1 MALQFVIGRSGSGKT
16 DRMISDMKKQ
26 VLNDPAGRPI
36 IYIVPE
42 QMSFLSE
49 YRLAA
54 DDELGGTIRAQVYSF
69 TRLAWRVLQ
78 EEGGMSRQHI
88 TPAGRS
94 ILIRKII
101 EENREEL
108 SVFAKAA
115 DKTGFVSTVEGMLSE
130 FRQYLITPDE
140 MEKYR
145 RSVPSALA
153 DKLRDLQKIY
163 TEFNQ
168 ALVGKYTDTEDYMR
182 LLAQM
187 AAKSDYIR
195 ESDIY
200 IDGFH
205 SFTPQEYDVIHVL
218 MNTARNVTI
227 ALTTD
232 RSFRDQDPDDT
243 HLFRLTGRTYHD
255 LYEMAVESGVDVK
268 EDTVMYGH
276 MRQKKESLIHLESQF
291 DRRPASK
298 DKKSHG
304 LTLLQAAGRRAE
316 IEGAAREIRRLAR
329 TENYRYKQIALLV
342 RNGEE
347 YRSIIETVFDD
358 YNIPFF
364 IDQKRPMLN
373 HPLIEL
379 IRSSLEVISG
389 NWRYEAIFRAV
400 KTDLL
405 FSFDEP
411 RENMRRRMDLL
422 ENYVLAHGIYGD
434 RWTNGERWTY
444 RRYMGLEFTTVAQ
457 TDEERAFENQ
467 LNEMKE
473 EIAAPLYRLQKRL
486 KRAKQALECCRALYQ
501 FIEELKIPE
510 KMEQLSFEAEARGEL
525 TASAQHN
532 QAWDA
537 VIGMLDEFVEVAGG
551 ERMDAK
557 KFAAVLDAGLEELE
571 FSIVPPAADQVI
583 VANPEKSRLAGIE
596 SAFVIGM
603 NDGVF
608 PARQMEDG
616 ILDDEERDVLISAG
630 MNVAPGSK
638 TRLMD
643 EEFVTYRTLTIPA
656 SRLYVSWPI
665 ADSEGKSLQP
675 SPYIKRLKEFFENL
689 EEQLLANDPADLQA
703 DEQLE
708 YICHPDPT
716 LSYLTSQFQLKKRG
730 YPLHSFWW
738 DAYNFYM
745 QSPQKRMAGL
755 VFDSLYYENKTD
767 TLNEKTGID
776 LYGTDMIASVSRM
789 ETFHSCAFSHFARHG
804 LKLRDRLV
812 YRLEA
817 PDIGDL
823 FHGALKWIAEEVERR
838 GMKWPDLTKEQCR
851 SFAKSAVEELGP
863 KLQNRILM
871 SSNRYSYIQHKL
883 EQIIAR
889 ASSVLSDQ
897 AKVSGFSPVG
907 LELAFGPRSEL
918 PPLVFNLKN
927 GARMSLAG
935 RIDRVD
941 KAEGSNDTYLRVIDY
956 KSGSRDVD
964 MTEVYYGFAMQML
977 TYLDIV
983 LTHSP
988 LLTGT
993 EARPG
998 GVLYFHVH
1006 NPYLNTK
1013 KFMTVEEIEN
1023 EVMKSFRMKGLILGE
1038 DEAIH
1043 LMDEQLES
1051 GDSLIIPAG
1060 FKKDGTLSA
1069 RSKTADEDSFGM
1081 LRRHVRRLYETAGN
1095 DIVSGNVGI
1104 TPYRYNKKTPCTF
1117 CSYRQVCQFDESLD
1131 ENSFRLIR
1139 PRKNEEIIQMMK
1151 EEEDDGTV

>member
-1 MALQFVIGRSGSGKT
+1 MALQFVVGRSGSGKT
-16 DRMISDMKKQ
+16 DRMIAEMKKH
-26 VLNDPAGRPI
+26 VLADPEGRPI

-54 DDELGGTIRAQVYSF
+54 DDDLGGIIRAQVYSF

-88 TPAGRS
+88 TPAGRN

-101 EENREEL
+101 EENRDEL
-108 SVFAKAA
+108 AVFSKSA
-115 DKTGFVSTVEGMLSE
+115 DKTGFVSTVEGMLTE
-130 FRQYLITPDE
+130 FRQYLIKPSE
-140 MEKYR
+140 MEEHR
-145 RSVPSALA
+145 RTVPAALA

-163 TEFNQ
+163 TEFDQ
-168 ALVGKYTDTEDYMR
+168 ALAGKYTDSEDYMR
-182 LLAQM
+182 LLAEKTG
-187 AAKSDYIR
+187 KSDYIR
-195 ESDIY
+195 EADIY

-205 SFTPQEYDVIHVL
+205 SFTPQEYDVIRSL
-218 MNTARNVTI
+218 LNRAQNVTI
-227 ALTTD
+227 AITAD
-232 RSFRDQDPDDT
+232 QAFRHEDPEDI

-255 LYEMAVESGVDVK
+255 LYKMAAEAGVDVK
-268 EDTVMYGH
+268 EDLVINGH
-276 MRQKKESLIHLESQF
+276 KRQKNEALIHLERQF
-291 DRRPASK
+291 ERRPAHK
-298 DKKSHG
+298 AEKSSG
-304 LTLLQAAGRRAE
+304 LTLIQAAGRRAE

-329 TENYRYKQIALLV
+329 TENYRYKQMAVLV

-347 YRSIIETVFDD
+347 YRPIIETVFDD
-358 YNIPFF
+358 YEIPFF

-379 IRSSLEVISG
+379 IRSSIEVISG
-389 NWRYEAIFRAV
+389 SWGYEAVFRAV

-405 FSFDEP
+405 FSFDHP
-411 RENMRRRMDLL
+411 RESMRRRMDLL

-444 RRYMGLEFTTVAQ
+444 RRYMGLEFTGAAQ

-486 KRAKQALECCRALYQ
+486 TRAKNALECCRALYQ
-501 FIEELKIPE
+501 FIEELDIPK
-510 KMEQLSFEAEARGEL
+510 KMEQLAIEAEVRGEL
-525 TASAQHN
+525 AAAAQHN

-537 VIGMLDEFVEVAGG
+537 LIGLLDEFTEAAGD
-551 ERMDAK
+551 EKMSAK
-557 KFAAVLDAGLEELE
+557 KFAAVLDAGLEALE

-596 SAFVIGM
+596 AAFVIGM

-608 PARQMEDG
+608 PARQKEDG
-616 ILDDEERDVLISAG
+616 ILDDEERAALISAG

-643 EEFVTYRTLTIPA
+643 EEFVAYRTLTIPA

-665 ADSEGKSLQP
+665 ADSEGKTLQP
-675 SPYIKRLKEFFENL
+675 SPYIKRLKELFEQPA
-689 EEQLLANDPADLQA
+689 EQLLANDPADLQA
-703 DEQLE
+703 EEQLK
-708 YICHPDPT
+708 YICHPEPT

-738 DAYNFYM
+738 DAYNFYV
-745 QSPQKRMAGL
+745 QSPLKRKAGHVL
-755 VFDSLYYENKTD
+755 DSLYYENKTD
-767 TLNEKTGID
+767 PLDEKTGLH

-789 ETFHSCAFSHFARHG
+789 ETFHSCAFSHFVRHG

-823 FHGALKWIAEEVERR
+823 FHGALKWMAEEVEKR
-838 GMKWPDLTKEQCR
+838 GMKWPDLTPEQCR
-851 SFAKSAVEELGP
+851 SFAESAVEELAP
-863 KLQNRILM
+863 KLQNRILL

-889 ASSVLSDQ
+889 ASIVLSDQ
-897 AKVSGFSPVG
+897 AKASGFSPVG
-907 LELAFGPRSEL
+907 MELAFGPRSEL

-941 KAEGSNDTYLRVIDY
+941 KAEGAADTYLRVIDY
-956 KSGSRDVD
+956 KSGSRDMD
-964 MTEVYYGFAMQML
+964 MTEIYYGFAMQML

-1013 KFMTVEEIEN
+1013 KFMTIEEIEK
-1023 EVMKSFRMKGLILGE
+1023 EIMKSFRMKGLVLGE

-1043 LMDEQLES
+1043 LMDEQLET

-1069 RSKTADEDSFGM
+1069 RSKTADDESFDTM
-1081 LRRHVRRLYETAGN
+1081 RRHVRRLYEKAGN
-1095 DIVSGNVGI
+1095 DIVSGAVDI
-1104 TPYRYNKKTPCTF
+1104 TPYRYNKKIPCTF
-1117 CSYRQVCQFDESLD
+1117 CSYRQVCQFDETLD
-1131 ENSFRLIR
+1131 ENSYRIIR
-1139 PRKNEEIIQMMK
+1139 PRKNEEIIQKMK
-1151 EEEDDGTV
+1151 EDDDDGIV

>member
-1 MALQFVIGRSGSGKT
+1 MGLQFVIGRSGSGKT
-16 DRMISDMKKQ
+16 DWMISEIKKRI
-26 VLNDPAGRPI
+26 LDDPEGQPI
-36 IYIVPE
+36 IYLVPE

-49 YRLAA
+49 YELAA
-54 DDELGGTIRAQVYSF
+54 DDDLGGTIRAQVYSF

-88 TPAGRS
+88 TPAGRN

-108 SVFAKAA
+108 SVFSKAA
-115 DKTGFVSTVEGMLSE
+115 DKTGFVSTVEGMLTE
-130 FRQYLITPDE
+130 FRQYLITPDDMVE
-140 MEKYR
+140 HL
-145 RSVPSALA
+145 RSVPAALA
-153 DKLRDLQKIY
+153 DKLNDLQKIY
-163 TEFNQ
+163 TEFDQ
-168 ALVGKYTDTEDYMR
+168 ALVDKYTDSEDYMR
-182 LLAQM
+182 LLAEM
-187 AAKSDYIR
+187 IVKSDYIR
-195 ESDIY
+195 ESTIY

-205 SFTPQEYDVIHVL
+205 SFTPQEHDVIRVL
-218 MNTARNVTI
+218 MDTAQHVTI
-227 ALTTD
+227 SLTTD
-232 RSFRDQDPDDT
+232 RSFRHDDPDDT
-243 HLFRLTGRTYHD
+243 ELFRLTGRTYHD
-255 LYEMAVESGVDVK
+255 LYENAIEAGIDIKDDIVIQ
-268 EDTVMYGH
+268 GH
-276 MRQKKESLIHLESQF
+276 KRQKNESLIHLETQF
-291 DRRPASK
+291 DKRPANTHES
-298 DKKSHG
+298 SSG
-304 LTLLQAAGRRAE
+304 LTIMQAAGRRAE

-329 TENYRYKQIALLV
+329 VENYRYKQIALLI

-389 NWRYEAIFRAV
+389 KWRYEAIFRAV

-405 FSFDEP
+405 FPFDEP
-411 RENMRRRMDLL
+411 RENVRRRMDLL

-444 RRYMGLEFTTVAQ
+444 RRYMGLEFTSVAQ
-457 TDEERAFENQ
+457 TDEERAFEIQ

-473 EIAAPLYRLQKRL
+473 AVSTPLYRLERRL
-486 KRAKQALECCRALYQ
+486 KHAKNALECCRSLYQ
-501 FIEELKIPE
+501 FIEDLNIPQKI
-510 KMEQLSFEAEARGEL
+510 EQLSIEAEERGEL
-525 TASAQHN
+525 AAAAQHN

-537 VIGMLDEFVEVAGG
+537 VIGMLDEFAEVAGD
-551 ERMDAK
+551 EQMNAK
-557 KFAAVLDAGLEELE
+557 KFASVLNAGLEALE

-583 VANPEKSRLAGIE
+583 VANPERSRLAGIE
-596 SAFVIGM
+596 AAFVVGM

-608 PARQMEDG
+608 PSRQMEDG
-616 ILDDEERDVLISAG
+616 ILDDEERTALIAAG

-638 TRLMD
+638 TRLLD
-643 EEFVTYRTLTIPA
+643 EEFVAYRTVTIPA
-656 SRLYVSWPI
+656 SRLYISWPI

-675 SPYIKRLKEFFENL
+675 SPYIKRLRELFGGLN
-689 EEQLLANDPADLQA
+689 EQLLANDPADLKPK
-703 DEQLE
+703 EQLE
-708 YICHPDPT
+708 YIGYPEPT
-716 LSYLTSQFQLKKRG
+716 LSYLTSQLQLKKRG

-738 DAYNFYM
+738 DTYNVYM
-745 QSPQKRMAGL
+745 ESPLKRKAGL
-755 VFDSLYYENKTD
+755 VLDSLYYENKTNV
-767 TLNEKTGID
+767 LKPQTGID

-789 ETFHSCAFSHFARHG
+789 ETFHSCPFSHFARHG

-823 FHGALKWIAEEVERR
+823 FHGALKWIAEEVEKR
-838 GMKWPDLTKEQCR
+838 GMKWPELTLEQCR
-851 SFAKSAVEELGP
+851 TFAKSAVEELAP

-889 ASSVLSDQ
+889 ASTVLSDQ
-897 AKVSGFSPVG
+897 AKVSGFSPLG
-907 LELAFGPRSEL
+907 IELAFGPRSEL
-918 PPLVFNLKN
+918 PPLVFHLKN

-941 KAEGSNDTYLRVIDY
+941 KAEGNNDTYLRVIDY

-964 MTEVYYGFAMQML
+964 MTEIYYGFAMQML

-983 LTHSP
+983 LTNSSI
-988 LLTGT
+988 LTGK

-1013 KFMTVEEIEN
+1013 KFMTIEEIEK
-1023 EVMKSFRMKGLILGE
+1023 EIMKSFRMKGLVLGE

-1043 LMDEQLES
+1043 LMDEQLET

-1060 FKKDGTLSA
+1060 FKKDGTLTA
-1069 RSKTADEDSFGM
+1069 RSKTVDDDSFGTM
-1081 LRRHVRRLYETAGN
+1081 RRHVRKLYEDAGN
-1095 DIVSGNVGI
+1095 DIVSGAVDI

-1117 CSYRQVCQFDESLD
+1117 CSYRQVCQFDDTLD
-1131 ENSFRLIR
+1131 ENSYRLIR
-1139 PRKNEEIIQMMK
+1139 PHKNEEIIQKMK
-1151 EEEDDGTV
+1151 ENGDDGIV